1 MVEPAAQV
9 PFVAF
14 RTALEPLSTW
24 TGWAHLP
31 AGLTWDE
38 QLEELRGRLRLL
50 LDRPGIR
57 EALTL
62 ASPDLDAAVP
72 IWLREPASA
81 KGRRVEHALVR
92 YFSRLCGRPT
102 PFGLFAGHSVGAI
115 GASTRLALDGRE
127 SYRRHSRLDAE
138 YLYALVRDLPRDSA
152 IQAGITF
159 LPNPSIYVI
168 GGKLRFLA
176 THQQK
181 TGRQYHLMAAAA
193 TDYLMDTLEEARP
206 GRTLAALAEPLMDS
220 GATSEEAQS
229 YLRELVERQ
238 LLVANLEPPIT
249 GQEPIHGLIQRLQHL
264 PGAETAAQVLD
275 QVRTD
280 LECHDRM
287 PLGSAP
293 PYGAL
298 AEQLQGLGTPIERA
312 RLFQVD
318 LFKPAPGACIGEDV
332 LGPVREGVDLL
343 RRLFGQ
349 EPPMDLAPFREAF
362 LERFD
367 QQEVPLLRLL
377 DPDLGLPFGPSS
389 TSQVDAGPLLAGL
402 RFPESSPDGASSFRP
417 FHRFLLNRMQEVA
430 GPVLKLHRAELEPY
444 FLPDPLP
451 LPDAY
456 SIPVRVEMDQGR
468 VHRVFCGAVWGPT
481 GACMLA
487 RFCHGDAELT
497 RLVRDYLAAEEA
509 FRGDAVFAEIV
520 HLPEDR
526 SGNVILRPLL
536 RGHEIP
542 LLACSGAPA
551 ERQIPLADLRVAVRD
566 ERFVLSSARL
576 SREVVPRLTNAHHF
590 QHRTLSLY
598 RFLCSLQYQGV
609 CSPCWDWGGLA
620 ELPFLPRIEVGQ
632 VVLTP
637 ASWRVQQRE
646 VAALAASVGPGRETA
661 LHTWMASRRLP
672 RLVLLA
678 DGEHKLPVDL
688 GNAMSLEMFLD
699 AVRRA
704 REFTL
709 EECIGDPEAL
719 AVTGPE
725 GPYAHELVVPFLGAL
740 RPGATPRPIP
750 QAAQPG
756 ALRRTFPPGSEW
768 LYVKLYMGVPG
779 ADELLLAVVDPW
791 VREALGEGWADQWHF
806 LRYGDP
812 GWHLRVRL
820 HGDPGALAALA
831 LPALRRRVEPY
842 LHEHRL
848 WKVQMDTY
856 ERELERYGPE
866 TAMTVSEAL
875 FHQDSEAALAL
886 VRLDPGQ
893 AGAGFRWQAALLSFD
908 RFLGDFGLELEE
920 RCVFAERMHM
930 AHLRELNL
938 TDGWEA
944 QLGERYRQE
953 RRGVETLLGP
963 QGPNGH
969 TLAWAGAVLAARS
982 RGLAPVLAR
991 LRTATGPDLPPEV
1004 RHRRLWSYLH
1014 LSANRIL
1021 KSDHRLHEV
1030 LFYDFLFRH
1039 YRSSSAKAARPPA
1052 PIRPGSR

>member
-1 MVEPAAQV
+1 MAEPAGQV

-24 TGWAHLP
+24 TGWGLLAE
-31 AGLTWDE
+31 GLTWDE

-57 EALTL
+57 EALVL
-62 ASPDLDAAVP
+62 ASPDLDAALP
-72 IWLREPASA
+72 LWLREPNSA
-81 KGRRVEHALVR
+81 KGRRAELALVR

-102 PFGLFAGHSVGAI
+102 PFGLFAGHSIGAI
-115 GASTRLALDGRE
+115 GADTRLVMGGRE

-138 YLYALVRDLPRDSA
+138 YLYALVRDLARDFGL
-152 IQAGITF
+152 QAGLTF
-159 LPNPSIYVI
+159 LPNPTIYAI
-168 GGKLRFLA
+168 GGKLRFLITCQDGA
-176 THQQK
+176 
-181 TGRQYHLMAAAA
+181 GRQYHLMAAAA
-193 TDYLMDTLEEARP
+193 TDYLLDTLERAQS
-206 GRTLAALAEPLMDS
+206 GRTLAALVEPLMDS
-220 GATSEEAQS
+220 GANLEEAQA
-229 YLRELVERQ
+229 YLRELVEHQ
-238 LLVANLEPPIT
+238 LLVPDLEPPIT
-249 GQEPIHGLIQRLQHL
+249 GEEPIHGLIRRLREL
-264 PGAETAAQVLD
+264 PGAESVVQVLH
-275 QVRTD
+275 QVQTG
-280 LECHDRM
+280 LEGHDRT
-287 PLGSAP
+287 PLGLAP

-298 AEQLQGLGTPIERA
+298 AEQLQGLGTPTERA

-318 LFKPAPGACIGEDV
+318 LFKPAPGASVGEDV

-349 EPPMDLAPFREAF
+349 GPPLDVEPFREAF

-377 DPDLGLPFGPSS
+377 DPDLGLPFGTAG

-402 RFPESSPDGASSFRP
+402 RFPESGPEEASSLGP
-417 FHRFLLNRMQEVA
+417 FHRFLLTRMLEA
-430 GPVLKLHRAELEPY
+430 ASPVLTLQRAELEPF
-444 FLPDPLP
+444 FLSEPLP

-468 VHRVFCGAVWGPT
+468 VRRVSCGAVWGPT

-509 FRGDAVFAEIV
+509 IRGDAVFAEIV

-526 SGNVILRPLL
+526 SGNVILRPML

-542 LLACSGAPA
+542 LLARSGAPS

-566 ERFVLSSARL
+566 QRFVLTSARL
-576 SREVVPRLTNAHHF
+576 GREVVPRLTNAHHF
-590 QHRTLSLY
+590 QQRTLPLY

-620 ELPFLPRIEVGQ
+620 GLPFLPRIEVGQ
-632 VVLTP
+632 VVLAP
-637 ASWRVQQRE
+637 ASWRVQRRE
-646 VAALAASVGPGRETA
+646 VGAIAVAVGPARETA
-661 LHTWMASRRLP
+661 LHAWKAARRLP
-672 RLVLLA
+672 RLVLLV

-688 GNAMSLEMFLD
+688 GNAMSVEMLLD
-699 AVRRA
+699 AVRRVG
-704 REFTL
+704 EFTL
-709 EECIGDPEAL
+709 EEFIGSPEAQ
-719 AVTGPE
+719 AVRGPE
-725 GPYAHELVVPFLGAL
+725 GPFAHELVVPFLGGHGVGTDPAPIL
-740 RPGATPRPIP
+740 RPT
-750 QAAQPG
+750 QAG
-756 ALRRTFPPGSEW
+756 VLRRSFPPGSEW
-768 LYVKLYMGVPG
+768 LYVKLYMGACS
-779 ADELLLAVVDPW
+779 ADELLLAVVEPW
-791 VREALGEGWADQWHF
+791 VREALGEGWADRWHF

-812 GWHLRVRL
+812 GWHLRVRM
-820 HGDPGALAALA
+820 HGGPDALAPLA

-842 LHEHRL
+842 LHEHRI
-848 WKVQMDTY
+848 WKVQIDTY

-866 TAMTVSEAL
+866 TAMTISEEL

-908 RFLGDFGLELEE
+908 RLLGDFGIELEE
-920 RCVFAERMHM
+920 RRVFAEQMRT

-938 TDGWEA
+938 SDGWES
-944 QLGERYRQE
+944 QLGERFRKE
-953 RRGVETLLGP
+953 RRGVEALLGP
-963 QGPNGH
+963 QGPHGS
-969 TLAWAGAVLAARS
+969 LLAGAGEVLAVRS
-982 RGLAPVLAR
+982 RGLAPVLAD
-991 LRTATGPDLPPEV
+991 LWESIGPAQPQEKLYQ
-1004 RHRRLWSYLH
+1004 RLWSYLH

-1021 KSDHRLHEV
+1021 KSDHRLHEA

-1039 YRSSSAKAARPPA
+1039 YRSCSARKPT
-1052 PIRPGSR
+1052 